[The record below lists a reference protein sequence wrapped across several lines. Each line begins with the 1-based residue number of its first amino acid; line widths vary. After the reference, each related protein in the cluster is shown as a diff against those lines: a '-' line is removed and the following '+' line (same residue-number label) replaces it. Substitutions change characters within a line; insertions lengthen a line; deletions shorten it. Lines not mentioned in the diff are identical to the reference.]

1 MSNSQELENLI
12 LHPYESKELDFKG
25 PMAWNGNDKK
35 SCCEI
40 VKDILAMANTKGGFI
55 VIGVEETKSGFNP
68 KGLTLEQIASF
79 QSEEINR
86 FVQRYAEPPINTTLS
101 KIKTFVIISIP
112 QFTSI
117 PHICKTDYPGVLTK
131 PTLYVRTD
139 NNESAPITT
148 TSDFHAL
155 IEAAISKKEQSLLT
169 AIRSIIKGYEPDKDQ
184 NKTINEQYTN
194 QISHA
199 IKTFENKNPLKEKN
213 YIGYR
218 EVTFYPMSSFD
229 DKRFG
234 IPKLKEAL
242 KQASVNFKGWPF
254 VFVSSDSKE
263 LYFIQ
268 DGIESLVAF
277 TDFNSND
284 RMDFWRLYS
293 SGLFYHRTLM
303 WEESQDRKKRP
314 KMIDINYIHSK
325 EHKGSTIDFI
335 ALTFYI
341 AEAINSLTLLYSAL
355 GMNEEPI
362 TTRFRVTGTDNRML
376 TSSDTSRKLSMDYI
390 ARIPEIVEERTF
402 SLNEW
407 KAGIVDLSVDVI
419 KSICLKFNWDNPS
432 VSVFRKDIE
441 KLFSRKL

>member
-1 MSNSQELENLI
+1 
-12 LHPYESKELDFKG
+12 
-25 PMAWNGNDKK
+25 
-35 SCCEI
+35 
-40 VKDILAMANTKGGFI
+40 
-55 VIGVEETKSGFNP
+55 
-68 KGLTLEQIASF
+68 
-79 QSEEINR
+79 
-86 FVQRYAEPPINTTLS
+86 
-101 KIKTFVIISIP
+101 
-112 QFTSI
+112 
-117 PHICKTDYPGVLTK
+117 
-131 PTLYVRTD
+131 
-139 NNESAPITT
+139 
-148 TSDFHAL
+148 
-155 IEAAISKKEQSLLT
+155 
-169 AIRSIIKGYEPDKDQ
+169 
-184 NKTINEQYTN
+184 
-194 QISHA
+194 
-199 IKTFENKNPLKEKN
+199 
-213 YIGYR
+213 
-218 EVTFYPMSSFD
+218 
-229 DKRFG
+229 
-234 IPKLKEAL
+234 
-242 KQASVNFKGWPF
+242 
-254 VFVSSDSKE
+254 
-263 LYFIQ
+263 
-268 DGIESLVAF
+268 
-277 TDFNSND
+277 
-284 RMDFWRLYS
+284 
-293 SGLFYHRTLM
+293 M